1 MSQSAGAECDPE
13 QPRDAPLRRGR
24 AVVPMG
30 LKPDDADSQR
40 MRGAGV
46 ARERRLGMQARLGHW
61 RELWLLAIALVLVGL
76 VAISITR
83 EANFLFAAIVVTAAL
98 STAIS
103 RWVFP
108 AGSFFSLTFANLIAV
123 YATIFAFFMEEL
135 YPQVGAVAA
144 GIGFSLPV
152 AGFLLGSWLRR
163 ADIRSVV
170 DHPRIGSGAALY
182 GALIWLIP
190 VFLVGATMFVL
201 STVAEP
207 IVNSNL
213 AFFASMLAIALIV
226 TAVSHSVARFLVDAG
241 LLFDEFM
248 QRMSRLVVPAFA
260 FLTFY
265 SMIVIV
271 FGSMYAIMSQFAH
284 IQHFRVG
291 GVARTL
297 SFQEA
302 IHFSVTTIS
311 TVGYGDIV
319 PASNPARLLAS
330 IEVVC
335 GVILLLFGVSELL
348 EYTREH
354 QRTRSD
360 RGKHP

>member
-1 MSQSAGAECDPE
+1 M
-13 QPRDAPLRRGR
+13 R
-24 AVVPMG
+24 
-30 LKPDDADSQR
+30 QR
-40 MRGAGV
+40 LEHR
-46 ARERRLGMQARLGHW
+46 
-61 RELWLLAIALVLVGL
+61 RELGLLAIAMVLVGL
-76 VAISITR
+76 VAISVAR
-83 EANFLFAAIVVTAAL
+83 EANALFVSIVTTAAL

-135 YPQVGAVAA
+135 YPDVGDMAA
-144 GIGFSLPV
+144 GVGFSLPV

-170 DHPRIGSGAALY
+170 DHPHIGTGAALY

-213 AFFASMLAIALIV
+213 AFFAAMLAIALIV
-226 TAVSHSVARFLVDAG
+226 MAVAHSVARFLVDAG

-248 QRMSRLVVPAFA
+248 QRMSRLIVPAFA

-271 FGSMYAIMSQFAH
+271 FGSMYAIMSSFSH
-284 IQHFRVG
+284 VPHFRVG
-291 GVARTL
+291 GAARAL

-319 PASNPARLLAS
+319 PASNPARVLAS
-330 IEVVC
+330 VEVVC

-354 QRTRSD
+354 QRRRPE
-360 RGKHP
+360 RGRLP